1 MQYGE
6 IFEKAGVMEVDPN
19 DVAKNQDFIP
29 KFNQEALKK
38 SIHNLKDA
46 DEVTSIYVNYPAL
59 LLRKKSEL
67 YPDGRT
73 SQRFK

>member
-1 MQYGE
+1 MQYGD

-29 KFNQEALKK
+29 KFNKDSLNK
-38 SIHNLKDA
+38 SIHNLNDA

-67 YPDGRT
+67 YPEGRT

>member
-1 MQYGE
+1 
-6 IFEKAGVMEVDPN
+6 MEVDPN
-19 DVAKNQDFIP
+19 DVAQHQDFIP
-29 KFNQEALKK
+29 KFNKDSLKK
-38 SIHNLKDA
+38 SMHNLNEA